1 MRLYLGVF
9 MTIQPPSDLYA
20 VAFGTHPEAV
30 EVPIV
35 ATGSPGN
42 FFVPG
47 LPLGKRWIGTAANQ
61 EWVLTS
67 ITTSGGITTP
77 TWTLLGTASGAL
89 NTLTG
94 DIGGAIA
101 PSAANINIQGG
112 GAGAISFSNGGLGQ
126 MNAQVLVDGVTVQI
140 VGNQLVAGA
149 SVPTTFT
156 EDVGSATPAANNL
169 NILGDAPQGISTS
182 GAGSTVTITAADA
195 DTAGNKGVST
205 YDVNDFTVTAGFV
218 QLKGNASGTATTVG
232 AVTADVITFP
242 LGATPGVYAYDVLI
256 AGFDAV
262 TPSGGSYSM
271 IAGARTTGVAGI
283 ITGNADV
290 TSNEEVTFQPSDVD
304 LVIVGNNAIVRVTG
318 VAGLTINWRAV
329 LRSVFVS

>member
-1 MRLYLGVF
+1 

-30 EVPIV
+30 EVPII

-140 VGNQLVAGA
+140 VANQLVAGA
-149 SVPTTFT
+149 TVPTTFT

-169 NILGDAPQGISTS
+169 NILGVAAQGISTS
-182 GAGSTVTITAADA
+182 GVGSTVTITAADA
-195 DTAGNKGVST
+195 DTVGNKGVST
-205 YDVNDFTVTAGFV
+205 YDANDFTVTAGFV
-218 QLKGNASGTATTVG
+218 QLRGTASGSATTIG
-232 AVTADVITFP
+232 AVTADVVTFP
-242 LGATPGVYAYDVLI
+242 LGAVPGTYAFDALV

-262 TPSGGSYSM
+262 TPSGASYSV
-271 IAGARTTGVAGI
+271 IAGARTTGVAGT
-283 ITGNADV
+283 ITGTPDV
-290 TSNEEVTFQPSDVD
+290 TANEEAAMTAAIVTM
-304 LVIVGNNAIVRVTG
+304 VISGNNAIVRVTG

-329 LRSVFVS
+329 VRSVFIS